1 MKRALYWSFNEA
13 EMALMLGTLDADEAL
28 LYMALKKRSNFR
40 TGEVGT
46 FKNEH
51 LTLQKLA
58 DTMARPSRQGKLA
71 TVYHRKEILRMLDR
85 LRDRGLVADTQDQAD
100 RLTLRLP
107 LSPMRTPAEVATAR
121 TEVDGSGLPLDDTP
135 HALEGPVNTRV
146 SGDSLDGSVLT
157 RSTLDQSSSSSN
169 GSSGGMD
176 DGAGCAGASSHR
188 DDQEHKPEP
197 KRNVRGITTT
207 QMEARLR
214 QGGFRLLGYEYS
226 RQLLQEWEAM
236 GLSGEDF
243 NIAAS
248 VVEGDTSLDRVPA
261 ALDLVLRPRTHRR
274 ATPGRG
280 RVAL

>member
-58 DTMARPSRQGKLA
+58 DMMARPSRQGKPA
-71 TVYHRKEILRMLDR
+71 TVYHRKEIQRMLDR
-85 LRDRGLVADTQDQAD
+85 LRDRGLVADTQDQSD

-107 LSPMRTPAEVATAR
+107 LSPMRMPSEVATAR
-121 TEVDGSGLPLDDTP
+121 TETNDCGLPLDDTP
-135 HALEGPVNTRV
+135 HALESPVNKQV
-146 SGDSLDGSVLT
+146 SDDSLDGSVLI

-176 DGAGCAGASSHR
+176 DGAGSAGASSHR
-188 DDQEHKPEP
+188 HDQEYKPEP

-214 QGGFRLLGYEYS
+214 QGGFRLLG
-226 RQLLQEWEAM
+226 
-236 GLSGEDF
+236 
-243 NIAAS
+243 
-248 VVEGDTSLDRVPA
+248 
-261 ALDLVLRPRTHRR
+261 
-274 ATPGRG
+274 
-280 RVAL
+280 